1 MKITSAKKMSL
12 AIMLLAALSF
22 ASSCKKD
29 NTTDPNNAGCSGCE
43 NITALAANNN
53 LQSGV
58 YKGLLLNGTGIGH
71 FRTNIKNDDNQ
82 FFMVMKFTRDGNYAV
97 LLDSLFPFG
106 TVVVNGGSDIYADMR
121 GSASQVD
128 FYVNT
133 VGSNVSVGDF
143 DLSGSIGTG
152 PKPQATAM
160 KELSTDQVK
169 VFEGTMQETSASG
182 PNGKVGFVIRGN
194 KIEGI
199 ITNSS
204 NTLRERFMNGTIAS
218 DNTFSFSFSG
228 NNSTYSGSLT
238 SATQISGSFTINGT
252 AAGTFTAKRTL

>member
-1 MKITSAKKMSL
+1 MKISKTAFIGFL
-12 AIMLLAALSF
+12 AVVALTT

-29 NTTDPNNAGCSGCE
+29 TTNPDNSSCSTCE
-43 NITALAANNN
+43 SVTALATNDDQ
-53 LQSGV
+53 QSGI
-58 YKGLLLNGTGIGH
+58 YKGLLLNGTGVGH
-71 FRTNIKNDDNQ
+71 FRTNVKNGDNQ

-128 FYVNT
+128 FYLNPL
-133 VGSNVSVGDF
+133 GQNVSVGDF

-160 KELSTDQVK
+160 KELSTEQVK

-182 PNGKVGFVIRGN
+182 PNGKVGFVVRGN
-194 KIEGI
+194 SIEGI

-228 NNSTYSGSLT
+228 NNSVYSGQLT

>member
-1 MKITSAKKMSL
+1 MTL
-12 AIMLLAALSF
+12 AGFVLLAAISLF
-22 ASSCKKD
+22 SSCKKD
-29 NTTDPNNAGCSGCE
+29 NNTTDPNHDSACSGCE
-43 NITALAANNN
+43 VTTALATNDDM
-53 LQSGV
+53 QSGV
-58 YKGLLLNGTGIGH
+58 YKGLLLNGTGVGH
-71 FRTNIKNDDNQ
+71 FRTNVKNGDNQ

-128 FYVNT
+128 FYLNP
-133 VGSNVSVGDF
+133 VGQNVSVGDF

-160 KELSTDQVK
+160 KELSTEQVK

-182 PNGKVGFVIRGN
+182 PNGKVGFVVRGN

-199 ITNSS
+199 ITNAN

-228 NNSTYSGSLT
+228 NNSVYSGQLT

-252 AAGTFTAKRTL
+252 PAGTFTAKRTL